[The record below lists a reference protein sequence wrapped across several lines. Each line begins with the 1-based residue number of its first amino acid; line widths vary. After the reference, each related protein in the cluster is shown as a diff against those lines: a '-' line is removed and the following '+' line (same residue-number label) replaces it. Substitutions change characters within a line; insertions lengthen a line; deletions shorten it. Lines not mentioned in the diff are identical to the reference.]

1 MRAKLAD
8 DVAGVAGGAISA
20 LVGLRREAEAMA
32 RSAVEEM
39 VRRLDLV
46 TREEF
51 EAVRDLAV
59 KAREENGRL
68 ATRLAELEARVAKL
82 EAIPEEPPAV
92 DGTAP

>member
-1 MRAKLAD
+1 MRGKLAD

-32 RSAVEEM
+32 RSAVEEV

-51 EAVRDLAV
+51 DALREMAVR
-59 KAREENGRL
+59 AREENGRL
-68 ATRLAELEARVAKL
+68 AARIADLEARLAKA
-82 EAIPEEPPAV
+82 EATPEAPSAV

>member
-1 MRAKLAD
+1 MRGKLAD

-51 EAVRDLAV
+51 EAMREVAVR
-59 KAREENGRL
+59 AREENGKL
-68 ATRLAELEARVAKL
+68 AARLAELEARVATL
-82 EAIPEEPPAV
+82 EAAPEQPPAV

>member
-39 VRRLDLV
+39 LRRLDLV

-51 EAVRDLAV
+51 EAVREMASR
-59 KAREENGRL
+59 AREENGKL
-68 ATRLAELEARVAKL
+68 AVRLAELEARVAKL
-82 EAIPEEPPAV
+82 EATPEEPPAV

>member
-1 MRAKLAD
+1 MRDRLAD

-32 RSAVEEM
+32 RSAIEEM

-51 EAVRDLAV
+51 DAARELAVR
-59 KAREENGRL
+59 AREENDRL
-68 ATRLAELEARVAKL
+68 AARLAELEARLARL
-82 EAIPEEPPAV
+82 EATPEEPPAV

>member
-1 MRAKLAD
+1 MRGKLAD

-46 TREEF
+46 TREEVDALR
-51 EAVRDLAV
+51 EMAAR
-59 KAREENGRL
+59 AREENGRL
-68 ATRLAELEARVAKL
+68 AARIAELEARLAKL
-82 EAIPEEPPAV
+82 EATPEAPPAV

>member
-8 DVAGVAGGAISA
+8 DMAGVAGGAISA

-46 TREEF
+46 MREEF
-51 EAVRDLAV
+51 EA
-59 KAREENGRL
+59 ARELAARARDENGRL
-68 ATRLAELEARVAKL
+68 AARVADLEARVAAL
-82 EAIPEEPPAV
+82 EATPEEPPAV
-92 DGTAP
+92 DGTVP

>member
-1 MRAKLAD
+1 MRDKLAD
-8 DVAGVAGGAISA
+8 DLAGVAGGAISA

-51 EAVRDLAV
+51 EAARELAV
-59 KAREENGRL
+59 RAREENGRL
-68 ATRLAELEARVAKL
+68 ATRIVELEARLARL
-82 EAIPEEPPAV
+82 EATAEEPPAV

>member
-68 ATRLAELEARVAKL
+68 AARLAELEARVAKL

-92 DGTAP
+92 DGAAP

>member
-1 MRAKLAD
+1 MRGKLAD

-51 EAVRDLAV
+51 DALREVAVR
-59 KAREENGRL
+59 AREENGKL
-68 ATRLAELEARVAKL
+68 ATRLAELEARLARL
-82 EAIPEEPPAV
+82 EATPEGPPAV

>member
-1 MRAKLAD
+1 MRGKLAD

-51 EAVRDLAV
+51 EVARELAVRT
-59 KAREENGRL
+59 REENGRL
-68 ATRLAELEARVAKL
+68 AARIAELEARMATL
-82 EAIPEEPPAV
+82 GEPPEEPPHV

>member
-8 DVAGVAGGAISA
+8 DMAGVAGGAISA

-32 RSAVEEM
+32 RSAVEE
-39 VRRLDLV
+39 VIRRLDLV

-51 EAVRDLAV
+51 EAVREMAAR
-59 KAREENGRL
+59 AREENGRL
-68 ATRLAELEARVAKL
+68 AARVAELETRLARLEAT
-82 EAIPEEPPAV
+82 PEPPPAV

>member
-1 MRAKLAD
+1 MRGKLAD
-8 DVAGVAGGAISA
+8 DMAGVAGGAISA

-51 EAVRDLAV
+51 EAAREVAVR
-59 KAREENGRL
+59 AREENGRL
-68 ATRLAELEARVAKL
+68 VGRIDELEARLARL
-82 EAIPEEPPAV
+82 EAAPEEPPSV

>member
-1 MRAKLAD
+1 MRGKLAD

-51 EAVRDLAV
+51 EAARELAV
-59 KAREENGRL
+59 RAREENGKL
-68 ATRLAELEARVAKL
+68 AARLAELEARVAKL
-82 EAIPEEPPAV
+82 EATPEDPPAV
-92 DGTAP
+92 DATAP

>member
-1 MRAKLAD
+1 MRGKLAD

-39 VRRLDLV
+39 VRRLELV

-51 EAVRDLAV
+51 DALREMAAR
-59 KAREENGRL
+59 AREENGRL
-68 ATRLAELEARVAKL
+68 AARIAELEARLAKV
-82 EAIPEEPPAV
+82 EATPEAPPAV

>member
-8 DVAGVAGGAISA
+8 DMAGLAGGAISA

-51 EAVRDLAV
+51 EAMRDLAV

-68 ATRLAELEARVAKL
+68 AARLAELEARVAKL
-82 EAIPEEPPAV
+82 EATPEEPPAA
-92 DGTAP
+92 DGAAP

>member
-51 EAVRDLAV
+51 EAVRDVAV

-68 ATRLAELEARVAKL
+68 AARLAELEARVAKL

>member
-1 MRAKLAD
+1 MRGKLAD

-51 EAVRDLAV
+51 DALREMAAR
-59 KAREENGRL
+59 AREENGRL
-68 ATRLAELEARVAKL
+68 AARIAALEARLAKL
-82 EAIPEEPPAV
+82 EAIPEAPPAV

>member
-1 MRAKLAD
+1 MRGKLAD
-8 DVAGVAGGAISA
+8 DMAGVAGGAISA

-51 EAVRDLAV
+51 DAARELAVR
-59 KAREENGRL
+59 AREENGRL
-68 ATRLAELEARVAKL
+68 AARLAELEARVATL
-82 EAIPEEPPAV
+82 EATPEEPPAF

>member
-8 DVAGVAGGAISA
+8 DMAGVAGGAISA

-39 VRRLDLV
+39 LRRLDLV

-51 EAVRDLAV
+51 EAVRAMAAR
-59 KAREENGRL
+59 AREENGRL
-68 ATRLAELEARVAKL
+68 AARLAGLEARVAKL
-82 EAIPEEPPAV
+82 EATPKEPPTRE
-92 DGTAP
+92 GTAP

>member
-1 MRAKLAD
+1 MRGKLAD

-51 EAVRDLAV
+51 EALRELAIRT
-59 KAREENGRL
+59 REENGRL
-68 ATRLAELEARVAKL
+68 AARIAELEARLAKL
-82 EAIPEEPPAV
+82 EATPEAPPAV

>member
-1 MRAKLAD
+1 MRGKLAD
-8 DVAGVAGGAISA
+8 DMAGVAGGAISA

-51 EAVRDLAV
+51 EAAREVAVR
-59 KAREENGRL
+59 AREENGRL
-68 ATRLAELEARVAKL
+68 VGRIAELEARLARL
-82 EAIPEEPPAV
+82 EAAPEEPPSV

>member
-1 MRAKLAD
+1 MRGKLAD

-51 EAVRDLAV
+51 EAARELAV
-59 KAREENGRL
+59 RAREENGKL
-68 ATRLAELEARVAKL
+68 AARLAELEARVAKL
-82 EAIPEEPPAV
+82 EATPEEPPAV

>member
-39 VRRLDLV
+39 LRRLELV

-51 EAVRDLAV
+51 EAVRELAAR
-59 KAREENGRL
+59 AREENGRL
-68 ATRLAELEARVAKL
+68 AARIAELEARVAKL
-82 EAIPEEPPAV
+82 EATPEEPPAV

>member
-39 VRRLDLV
+39 LRRLELV

-51 EAVRDLAV
+51 EAVRELAAR
-59 KAREENGRL
+59 AREENGRL
-68 ATRLAELEARVAKL
+68 AVRIAELEARVAKL
-82 EAIPEEPPAV
+82 EATPEEPPAV

>member
-39 VRRLDLV
+39 VRRLELV

-68 ATRLAELEARVAKL
+68 AARLAELEARVAKL

>member
-39 VRRLDLV
+39 LRRLDLV

-51 EAVRDLAV
+51 EAVRAMAAR
-59 KAREENGRL
+59 AREENGKL
-68 ATRLAELEARVAKL
+68 AARLAELEVRVAKL
-82 EAIPEEPPAV
+82 EATPEEPPAL

>member
-1 MRAKLAD
+1 MRGKLAD

-51 EAVRDLAV
+51 DALREMATR
-59 KAREENGRL
+59 AREENGRL
-68 ATRLAELEARVAKL
+68 AARIAELEARLAKV
-82 EAIPEEPPAV
+82 EATPEAPPAV

>member
-39 VRRLDLV
+39 VRRLELV

-68 ATRLAELEARVAKL
+68 AARLAELEARVAKL
-82 EAIPEEPPAV
+82 EAIPDEPPAV